1 MEHHSNIVPWQ
12 MLRDERG
19 IVLRVVPVLDSGELD
34 LDAFRAMLGDRTR
47 LVGITLVSNTLGT
60 VNPMA
65 EIVAAAHA
73 KGALVLVD
81 AAQAVPCIPVDVQAL
96 GCDFLAFSGHK
107 LFGPTGIGV
116 LYARNELLAA
126 MPPFLGGGDMILSV
140 SFERTTYNVPPFKF
154 EAGTPNVAGAIGLGR
169 AIEFVRGLGWDWIQA
184 HEQELLRKATAAL
197 GKLDGVRLVGTAAKK
212 VATLSFTLEG
222 VHPHDIGTIL
232 DSRGV
237 AVRAGHH
244 CTQPLMARFGVP
256 ATARASFSVYN
267 TPEDVDRLV
276 AALRNVSEVML

>member
-1 MEHHSNIVPWQ
+1 
-12 MLRDERG
+12 
-19 IVLRVVPVLDSGELD
+19 
-34 LDAFRAMLGDRTR
+34 MLGDRTR

-212 VATLSFTLEG
+212 VATLSFTMEG

-232 DSRGV
+232 DSQGV